1 MENIVIKVSE
11 HDLGGCYV
19 LTDTQNRFN
28 KLDLNYEE
36 LKILTSELKEFCDS
50 QERRRKRAALLKSF
64 EELQYA

>member
-1 MENIVIKVSE
+1 VIKVSE

-28 KLDLNYEE
+28 KLNLNYEE
-36 LKILTSELKEFCDS
+36 LRSLTSELKEFCDS

>member
-1 MENIVIKVSE
+1 MIKVNE

-28 KLDLNYEE
+28 RLDLNFEE
-36 LKILTSELKEFCDS
+36 LRQLTSELKEFVDA